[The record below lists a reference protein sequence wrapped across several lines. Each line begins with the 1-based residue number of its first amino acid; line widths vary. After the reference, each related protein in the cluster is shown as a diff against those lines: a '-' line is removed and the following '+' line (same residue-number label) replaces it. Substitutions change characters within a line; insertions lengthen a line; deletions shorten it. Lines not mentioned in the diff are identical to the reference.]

1 MNMAPLPSSSS
12 SSRQRG
18 VSLFVVLVMVL
29 LTTLLVLWGS
39 RTALFNEMIVGNDS
53 DYQRALEAAQAMV
66 RDAEFDIMGTSPDG
80 TPCATIHDNCR
91 PSSALQANQDVA
103 GGKIYFPPPND
114 VGELEF
120 LQSAFASL
128 TPKCKAGICV
138 QPVGG
143 DSPTASAFWLH
154 EDDFDAMKAVA
165 ATYGLYTGA
174 KSGDAGGE
182 HNPLL
187 ATGDADAIKAWY
199 WVEPIRYQKDPL
211 SITSGELAPTGGE
224 VDANPVGVVY
234 RITAVADGLKRGTR
248 AVIQTV
254 FVRKELAG

>member
-1 MNMAPLPSSSS
+1 MNMARLSSS

-39 RTALFNEMIVGNDS
+39 RTALFNEMITGNDS

-80 TPCATIHDNCR
+80 TPCTSVHDDCR
-91 PSSALQANQDVA
+91 PSSDMRANLNVA
-103 GGKIYFPPPND
+103 AGKIYFPPPND
-114 VGELEF
+114 AGELEF
-120 LQSAFASL
+120 LQSAFPG
-128 TPKCKAGICV
+128 TVPNCVAGICV

-143 DSPTASAFWLH
+143 DSPTASAFWLDG
-154 EDDFDAMKAVA
+154 DDFDAMKVVA

-174 KSGDAGGE
+174 KSGDAGGKY
-182 HNPLL
+182 NPLL
-187 ATGDADAIKAWY
+187 ATGDADSIKAWY
-199 WVEPIRYQKDPL
+199 WIEPIRYQKDPL

-234 RITAVADGLKRGTR
+234 RITAVSDGLKRGTR